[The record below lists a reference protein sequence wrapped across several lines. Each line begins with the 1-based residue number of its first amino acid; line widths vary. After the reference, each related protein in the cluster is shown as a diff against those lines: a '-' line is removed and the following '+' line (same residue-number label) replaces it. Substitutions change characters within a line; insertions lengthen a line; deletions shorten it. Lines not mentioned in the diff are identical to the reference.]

1 MIGNYTK
8 IIQNNFSI
16 KNIMRIKNSNFRNLN
31 TLNAKLSLK
40 QFSSGGHAHGHGHG
54 HDAAEDS
61 NYHQRKYDRVS
72 YNKKLSNAEREK

>member
-31 TLNAKLSLK
+31 TLNAKY
-40 QFSSGGHAHGHGHG
+40 GHGHG